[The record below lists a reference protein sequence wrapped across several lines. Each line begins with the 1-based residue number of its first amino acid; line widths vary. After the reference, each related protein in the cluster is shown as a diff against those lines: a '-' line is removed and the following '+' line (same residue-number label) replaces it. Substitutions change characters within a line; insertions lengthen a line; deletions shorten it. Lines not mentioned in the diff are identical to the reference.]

1 MAPSS
6 LSQKKKKK
14 KKKKKEKKQTNKQ
27 TKKKCRTEQGLAA
40 LTEAAL
46 VKNPVSPVKQLF
58 DSGQVTQTLWS

>member
-6 LSQKKKKK
+6 LSQTKKKEEEEKKQKKKKK
-14 KKKKKEKKQTNKQ
+14 CSTQ
-27 TKKKCRTEQGLAA
+27 QGLAA

-58 DSGQVTQTLWS
+58 DSGQVTQTLWG